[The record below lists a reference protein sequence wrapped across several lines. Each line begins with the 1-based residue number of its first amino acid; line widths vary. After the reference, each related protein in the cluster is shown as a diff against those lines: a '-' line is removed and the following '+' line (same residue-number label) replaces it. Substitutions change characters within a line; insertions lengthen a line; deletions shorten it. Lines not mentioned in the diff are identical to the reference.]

1 MIRFKYVLLTALLIL
16 AAVTMVTAQETTEGG
31 FRREAQSV
39 KAPCEYKG
47 KSHEHRAMAWHDEI
61 VAKTDRE
68 DWGKC
73 QTCWDGKW
81 ITAFVQEKKYCTG
94 KY

>member
-1 MIRFKYVLLTALLIL
+1 M
-16 AAVTMVTAQETTEGG
+16 
-31 FRREAQSV
+31 

-47 KSHEHRAMAWHDEI
+47 KSHEHRAMTWQDEI

-81 ITAFVQEKKYCTG
+81 ITAWVQEKPYCKG

>member
-1 MIRFKYVLLTALLIL
+1 MIRFKYVLLTVLLTLSVVML
-16 AAVTMVTAQETTEGG
+16 ATAQETEEGG

-39 KAPCEYKG
+39 KAPCEYNG
-47 KSHEHRAMAWHDEI
+47 KSHEHRAMTWQDEI
-61 VAKTDRE
+61 EAKTDRE

>member
-1 MIRFKYVLLTALLIL
+1 MIRFKYILLTALLIL
-16 AAVTMVTAQETTEGG
+16 SAVMMVTAQETTEGG

-47 KSHEHRAMAWHDEI
+47 KSHEHREMTWQDEI
-61 VAKTDRE
+61 VVKTDRE

-81 ITAFVQEKKYCTG
+81 ITAWVQEKPYCKG